1 MKKIGYLV
9 TLLALSTLVGGCQSQ
24 NKTESTDVAIDSTS
38 TQLSSSKDVSQ
49 DSSKVGGCQSQNKTE
64 STDVAIDSTSTQLS
78 SSKDVS
84 QDSSNNSTIKYL
96 HGLEIGIGEIT
107 TANNKKDTKV
117 VSIKVKVRNRS
128 NEEQGVGSN
137 DFKLKVGTE
146 LIDPYVDGIN
156 FGEAVLPEKST
167 EGIVSFEINK
177 DVSKAKLIYQ
187 KNEAKQEWD
196 LKL

>member
-1 MKKIGYLV
+1 MKKMSYLV
-9 TLLALSTLVGGCQSQ
+9 ALLALSTLVGGCESH
-24 NKTESTDVAIDSTS
+24 KKSESTDVAINSTP
-38 TQLSSSKDVSQ
+38 TRLSSSKD
-49 DSSKVGGCQSQNKTE
+49 T
-64 STDVAIDSTSTQLS
+64 
-78 SSKDVS
+78 S

-96 HGLEIGIGEIT
+96 HGLEIGIGEIS

-128 NEEQGVGSN
+128 NVEQGVGSN

-177 DVSKAKLIYQ
+177 DVSSAKLIYQ
-187 KNEAKQEWD
+187 KNETKQEWD
-196 LKL
+196 IKF

>member
-9 TLLALSTLVGGCQSQ
+9 TLLALSTL
-24 NKTESTDVAIDSTS
+24 
-38 TQLSSSKDVSQ
+38 
-49 DSSKVGGCQSQNKTE
+49 VGGCQSQNKTE

-107 TANNKKDTKV
+107 TADNKKDTKV
-117 VSIKVKVRNRS
+117 VSMKVSVRNRS
-128 NEEQGVGSN
+128 DEEQGVGSN
-137 DFKLKVGTE
+137 DFKLKIGKE
-146 LIDPYVDGIN
+146 LIEPYVDGIN
-156 FGEAVLPEKST
+156 FGEAILPEKST

-177 DVSKAKLIYQ
+177 DVSNAKLIYQ
-187 KNEAKQEWD
+187 KNETRQEWD
-196 LKL
+196 IKF